1 MGTTWTTETRS
12 RMIKFLVLGL
22 ALVAFASAQSAQ
34 GNMGVLGDI
43 TVTGA
48 LRTSKI
54 RSNSLTVDGSIN
66 VVNTITAETLSA
78 ESAES
83 TVLETPGVSS
93 PTGVIHITGPISS
106 SDASVNATLHA
117 SSFIQRDV
125 KQWALAVHED
135 FEEKVE
141 GWSSNAVNSCDGTD
155 THLAGH
161 CNEVGGE
168 VSKTFSGLGDT
179 HTHVRLR
186 ASFHFL
192 DSWEGETAYA
202 KLGNK
207 VVWTES
213 HDVRGMHD
221 LGENLCGG
229 DHADLKM
236 SVPID
241 VTIPHTG
248 DSLEVAFGGLL
259 DEHPCNESFGVDDV
273 QIAIR

>member
-34 GNMGVLGDI
+34 GNVSVLGDI

-66 VVNTITAETLSA
+66 VVNTITAETLTA

-93 PTGVIHITGPISS
+93 PTGVIHIQGPMAS

-117 SSFIQRDV
+117 SSFIQREV

-135 FEEKVE
+135 FEEKVN
-141 GWSSNAVNSCDGTD
+141 GWSSNAVSACEGNK
-155 THLAGH
+155 HLAGH
-161 CNEVGGE
+161 CQENGGE
-168 VSKTFSGLGDT
+168 VSKTFSGLGKE
-179 HTHVRLR
+179 HTHLR
-186 ASFHFL
+186 IQANFHFL
-192 DSWEGETAYA
+192 DSWEGESAYL
-202 KLGNK
+202 KIGDK
-207 VVWTES
+207 VVWT
-213 HDVRGMHD
+213 DMHD
-221 LGENLCGG
+221 TRSLLDGVDVCGG
-229 DHADLKM
+229 EHPDTKM
-236 SVPID
+236 AVPID
-241 VTIPHTG
+241 VTIRHTD
-248 DSLEVAFGGLL
+248 DSVDVAFGGLL

-273 QIAIR
+273 MISVR